1 MQLKTAFLSF
11 VLLLCPCAL
20 CYGQLSFL
28 GVNGERGYSAMR
40 GRYVWDLDNNF
51 ILVPSYEFYRSSDD
65 PDVEKTGTTHRYG
78 LGVLYDFSDTWR
90 GYVHVLYQ
98 PLAVNNAG
106 ISYYAGGIWQ
116 PFYRWG
122 FLTDP
127 FLEARLGRAHYRIE
141 DDDIGGVMD
150 GTYRQRETNVQLR
163 AGAALGPW
171 NLKTAWHKVIQYSN
185 EPDPDIWF
193 SWTDIP
199 FMTAVVQ
206 GFLYEAMAAQ
216 VSFPTRFLTP
226 YASAVRYRYAE
237 VDSSETAVSA
247 GVRFHWERTS
257 FSGGVEVFEPR
268 REESRR
274 TFFSMSVEIDF

>member
-11 VLLLCPCAL
+11 ALLVCPCAL

-40 GRYVWDLDNNF
+40 GRYVWNLDNNF
-51 ILVPSYEFYRSSDD
+51 ILTPSYEFYRPDDD
-65 PDVEKTGTTHRYG
+65 PEQEEIGTTHRYG
-78 LGVLYDFSDTWR
+78 LRVSYDFTDDWT
-90 GYVHVLYQ
+90 GYAQTLYQ
-98 PLAVNNAG
+98 PSAVNNTG
-106 ISYYAGGIWQ
+106 ISYYAGGIWH

-127 FLEARLGRAHYRIE
+127 FLEARFGRAHYRIE
-141 DDDIGGVMD
+141 DDDIGGAMD

-163 AGAALGPW
+163 AGAVLGPW

-185 EPDPDIWF
+185 YADPDIWF
-193 SWTDIP
+193 SWADIP

-206 GFLYEAMAAQ
+206 GFLYEAVAAQ
-216 VSFPTRFLTP
+216 ISFPTRFLTP
-226 YASAVRYRYAE
+226 YATFVRYQYAGDDSWESAVN
-237 VDSSETAVSA
+237 A
-247 GVRFHWERTS
+247 GMRFQWERTS